1 MFSAGNL
8 PATEGTPARPRTLL
22 PDRRCTVNQSSRPAV
37 CENPTPTAILAAEV
51 AVTAPPPIELD
62 RRLRDCD
69 EFFRYPE
76 LGHLP
81 TQRRLGALA
90 ELRDTG
96 TYTQTAEEI
105 LIGAKLA
112 WRNHAR
118 CVGRKHWRSLKL
130 LDARLVTSARELS
143 EVCWQHLRLATNGG
157 AIQSMITVGPAAVP
171 GRGEYRIE
179 SSQLIRYAGY
189 PNGDGTVTGDPAN
202 IAATEQAMELG
213 WRGERTPFDVLP
225 VLISTPTEDVQYFD
239 VPRELVREVDLVHPD
254 YPWFAALGL
263 KWHALPAVSNMDL
276 DVGGVCYSFAPFNGW
291 YVGTEIGARNLSDA
305 DRYNMLP
312 LIADMMGLD
321 TSSVR
326 TLWRDKAL
334 IELNHAVLH
343 SFRSSGVHM
352 VDHHTVAK
360 QFCDHVQREEAA
372 GRACPTDWSWVNPPI
387 SSGLTPTFHRYYD
400 APDLDIRPNFVRRD

>member
-1 MFSAGNL
+1 VVSATDG
-8 PATEGTPARPRTLL
+8 
-22 PDRRCTVNQSSRPAV
+22 
-37 CENPTPTAILAAEV
+37 EV
-51 AVTAPPPIELD
+51 AVPPQDELA

-81 TQRRLGALA
+81 TQRRLSALA

-130 LDARLVTSARELS
+130 LDARRVTSARELS

-157 AIQSMITVGPAAVP
+157 AIQSMITVGPAAGP
-171 GRGEYRIE
+171 GGGEYRIE

-189 PNGDGTVTGDPAN
+189 RNGDGTVTGDPAN
-202 IAATEQAMELG
+202 IAATEQALELG
-213 WRGERTPFDVLP
+213 WRGARTPFDVLP
-225 VLISTPTEDVQYFD
+225 VLISTPTEDVRYFD
-239 VPRELVREVDLVHPD
+239 VPRELVREVDLIHPD
-254 YPWFAALGL
+254 YPWFAGLGL

-276 DVGGVCYSFAPFNGW
+276 EVGGVCYPFAPFNGW
-291 YVGTEIGARNLSDA
+291 YVGTEIGARNLSDT

-343 SFRSSGVHM
+343 SFRASGVHM

-400 APDLDIRPNFVRRD
+400 EPDLDIRPNFVRRD

>member
-1 MFSAGNL
+1 M
-8 PATEGTPARPRTLL
+8 
-22 PDRRCTVNQSSRPAV
+22 NQRSRPAV
-37 CENPTPTAILAAEV
+37 CEKGSTPVTSAGDVVV
-51 AVTAPPPIELD
+51 AAPPATDLD
-62 RRLRDCD
+62 RRLRECD
-69 EFFRYPE
+69 EFFRNPE

-90 ELRDTG
+90 ELRETG
-96 TYTQTAEEI
+96 TYRQTAEEI

-130 LDARLVTSARELS
+130 LDARRVTSARELS
-143 EVCWQHLRLATNGG
+143 EACWQHLRLATNGG
-157 AIQSMITVGPAAVP
+157 AIQSMITVGPQLVP
-171 GRGEYRIE
+171 GGGEYRIV

-202 IAATEQAMELG
+202 IAATEQAMALG
-213 WRGERTPFDVLP
+213 WRGARTPFDVLP
-225 VLISTPTEDVQYFD
+225 VLISTPDEDLRYFD
-239 VPRELVREVDLVHPD
+239 VPRELVREVDLTHPD
-254 YPWFAALGL
+254 YPWFATLGL

-276 DVGGVCYSFAPFNGW
+276 EVGGVTYPFAPFNGW
-291 YVGTEIGARNLSDA
+291 YVGTEIGARNLSDT

-312 LIADMMGLD
+312 LIADMMELD

-343 SFRSSGVHM
+343 SFRTSGVHM

-372 GRACPTDWSWVNPPI
+372 GRRCPTDWSWINPPI

-400 APDLDIRPNFVRRD
+400 EPDLDIRPNFVKRADS

>member
-1 MFSAGNL
+1 M
-8 PATEGTPARPRTLL
+8 
-22 PDRRCTVNQSSRPAV
+22 NQRSRPTV
-37 CENPTPTAILAAEV
+37 CEKST
-51 AVTAPPPIELD
+51 VTASSTDAVGTDLD
-62 RRLRDCD
+62 RRLRECD
-69 EFFRYPE
+69 EFFRQPE

-81 TQRRLGALA
+81 AGRRVDALA
-90 ELRDTG
+90 ELRATG
-96 TYTQTAEEI
+96 TYRHSAEEI

-143 EVCWQHLRLATNGG
+143 EACWQHLRLATNGG
-157 AIQSMITVGPAAVP
+157 AIQSMITVGPQREP
-171 GRGEYRIE
+171 GREYRIV

-202 IAATEQAMELG
+202 IAATEQATALG
-213 WRGERTPFDVLP
+213 WRGARTPFDVLP
-225 VLISTPTEDVQYFD
+225 VLISTPDEGLRYFD
-239 VPRELVREVDLVHPD
+239 VPRELVREVDLSHPD
-254 YPWFAALGL
+254 YPWFATLGL

-276 DVGGVCYSFAPFNGW
+276 EIGGITYPFAPFNGW
-291 YVGTEIGARNLSDA
+291 YVGTEIGARNLSDV

-343 SFRSSGVHM
+343 SFRNSGVHM

-372 GRACPTDWSWVNPPI
+372 GRRCPTDWSWVNPPI
-387 SSGLTPTFHRYYD
+387 SAVLTPTFHRYYD
-400 APDLDIRPNFVRRD
+400 APDLDIRPNFVKRADT

>member
-1 MFSAGNL
+1 MNQRSHPVICETITDTGSFA
-8 PATEGTPARPRTLL
+8 A
-22 PDRRCTVNQSSRPAV
+22 PDTDL
-37 CENPTPTAILAAEV
+37 E
-51 AVTAPPPIELD
+51 

-69 EFFRYPE
+69 EFFRNPE

-81 TQRRLGALA
+81 MQRRLGALA
-90 ELRDTG
+90 EMRETG
-96 TYTQTAEEI
+96 TYRQTAEEI

-118 CVGRKHWRSLKL
+118 CVGRKHWRTLKL
-130 LDARLVTSARELS
+130 LDARRVTSARELAG
-143 EVCWQHLRLATNGG
+143 VCWEHLRLATNGG
-157 AIQSMITVGPAAVP
+157 AIQSLVTVGPQRLP
-171 GRGEYRIE
+171 GEGEFRIV
-179 SSQLIRYAGY
+179 SAQLIRYAGY
-189 PNGDGTVTGDPAN
+189 RNGDGTVTGDPAN
-202 IAATEQAMELG
+202 IAATEQATALG
-213 WRGERTPFDVLP
+213 WRGRRTPFDILP
-225 VLISTPTEDVQYFD
+225 VLISTPTEDLQFFE

-254 YPWFAALGL
+254 HPWFASLGL

-276 DVGGVCYSFAPFNGW
+276 EIGGITYPFAPFNGW
-291 YVGTEIGARNLSDA
+291 YVGTEIGARNLSDT

-312 LIADMMGLD
+312 LIADLMGLD

-343 SFRSSGVHM
+343 SFRAAGVHL

-360 QFCDHVQREEAA
+360 QFCDHVEREAAA
-372 GRACPTDWSWVNPPI
+372 GRRCPTDWSWVNPPI

-400 APDLDIRPNFVRRD
+400 TPDLDVRPNFVTRADS

>member
-1 MFSAGNL
+1 M
-8 PATEGTPARPRTLL
+8 
-22 PDRRCTVNQSSRPAV
+22 NQRSRPAV
-37 CENPTPTAILAAEV
+37 CEKPTTASTLDDACDL
-51 AVTAPPPIELD
+51 VTTSDTELD
-62 RRLRDCD
+62 RRLRECD
-69 EFFRYPE
+69 EFFRNPE

-90 ELRDTG
+90 ELRETG
-96 TYTQTAEEI
+96 TYRQTAEEI

-130 LDARLVTSARELS
+130 LDARRVTSAHELS

-157 AIQSMITVGPAAVP
+157 AIQSMITVGPPRDP
-171 GRGEYRIE
+171 GGAEYRIE

-189 PNGDGTVTGDPAN
+189 RNGDGTVTGDPAN
-202 IAATEQAMELG
+202 IAATEQALALG
-213 WRGERTPFDVLP
+213 WHGERTPFDVLP
-225 VLISTPTEDVQYFD
+225 VLISTPTEELQYFD
-239 VPRELVREVDLVHPD
+239 VPRELVREVELSHPD
-254 YPWFAALGL
+254 YPWFAGLGL

-276 DVGGVCYSFAPFNGW
+276 EVGGVTYSFAPFNGW
-291 YVGTEIGARNLSDA
+291 YVGTEIGARNLSDS

-343 SFRSSGVHM
+343 SFRTSGVHM

-360 QFCDHVQREEAA
+360 QFCDHVQREESA

-400 APDLDIRPNFVRRD
+400 PPDLDVRPNFVRRD

>member
-1 MFSAGNL
+1 M
-8 PATEGTPARPRTLL
+8 
-22 PDRRCTVNQSSRPAV
+22 NQGSRPAV
-37 CENPTPTAILAAEV
+37 CETSTPTVTSATEV
-51 AVTAPPPIELD
+51 KVAGPSQNELE

-130 LDARLVTSARELS
+130 LDARRVTSARELS

-157 AIQSMITVGPAAVP
+157 AIQSMITVGPAADP
-171 GRGEYRIE
+171 GGGVYRIE

-189 PNGDGTVTGDPAN
+189 RNGDGTVTGDPAN
-202 IAATEQAMELG
+202 IAATEQALELG
-213 WRGERTPFDVLP
+213 WRGARTPFDVLP
-225 VLISTPTEDVQYFD
+225 VLISTPTEDMRYFD
-239 VPRELVREVDLVHPD
+239 VPRELVREVDLIHPD
-254 YPWFAALGL
+254 YPWFAGLGL

-276 DVGGVCYSFAPFNGW
+276 EVGGVCYPFAPFNGW
-291 YVGTEIGARNLSDA
+291 YVGTEIGARNLSDT

-343 SFRSSGVHM
+343 SFRTAGVHM

-400 APDLDIRPNFVRRD
+400 EPDLDIRPNFVRRD

>member
-1 MFSAGNL
+1 MVTSAADIEL
-8 PATEGTPARPRTLL
+8 ARPQAL
-22 PDRRCTVNQSSRPAV
+22 
-37 CENPTPTAILAAEV
+37 
-51 AVTAPPPIELD
+51 ELD

-81 TQRRLGALA
+81 TQRRLSALA

-96 TYTQTAEEI
+96 TYHQTAEEI

-118 CVGRKHWRSLKL
+118 CVGRKHWRTLKL
-130 LDARLVTSARELS
+130 LDARRVTTARELS

-157 AIQSMITVGPAAVP
+157 AIQSMITVGPAREP
-171 GRGEYRIE
+171 GGGEYRIE

-189 PNGDGTVTGDPAN
+189 RNGDGTVTGDPAN
-202 IAATEQAMELG
+202 IAATEQARELG

-239 VPRELVREVDLVHPD
+239 VPRELVREVDLIHPD
-254 YPWFAALGL
+254 YPWFAGLGL

-276 DVGGVCYSFAPFNGW
+276 DIGGVCYPFAPFNGW

-343 SFRSSGVHM
+343 SFRASGVHM